1 MVAPG
6 AENPRTITTGSVVA
20 YPSTGST
27 ISSPIAGIVGA
38 GDVGAFVRLAGVG
51 LGLGVGARVG
61 VGLGVEV
68 GVGLGVGVGVGLGV
82 GEGLGVG
89 LGVGEGVAS
98 GLNIG
103 SRLAVGSALPGPTA
117 MPVAT
122 ELEMGTGALELPL
135 RAPDMSSRTTTAS
148 TPTATNANQ
157 SSRALERR
165 GRVGVPRETTPVRRS
180 PSADRGSLVMGWAGY
195 SRIRKQALN
204 RPCSQE
210 LQ

>member
-51 LGLGVGARVG
+51 LGLGVGAR
-61 VGLGVEV
+61 V

-148 TPTATNANQ
+148 SPTATNANQ